1 MILAMADGDGGIDGE
16 SVVMSGIGID
26 VLVGALAIVI
36 AETNVHEK
44 KEVIFSTTPGE
55 VYLKLFHASLIL
67 FPVTVCSACDIHI
80 TYSIVGDGG
89 GSAGV
94 SGCEEMDD
102 DSSIIDDSLRANWTP
117 SQDQYFIDLL
127 LDHVRF
133 KRFRKQYNE
142 IKMLVEQS
150 GFKWDETRHMVT
162 ADDNVWAEFIK
173 AHHNFRMFRNKVMPY
188 YSDMCIIC
196 GNEATM
202 ENSTPSCQSH
212 LLEETPA
219 KKNTNGKAVLID
231 NKDVADNAHKE
242 ALRSGGDKKKHHS
255 FGKHEEAFDS
265 GVDKKKHLSSR
276 KKEAALH
283 SGGAKN
289 ISEQKR
295 LQPDMPQTFQLSKKA
310 RRLHGGMADVL
321 REMAVA
327 VTSLTKKQKQENSI
341 STIYINLFIQQ
352 VNTRCSCIRASL
364 LRKHLSSSVLWS
376 FRIMVGREGMK
387 WLLENQSTT
396 TRMLSALLGSSRPRT
411 KSMLKHSKSGR
422 TGRGR

>member
-44 KEVIFSTTPGE
+44 K
-55 VYLKLFHASLIL
+55 
-67 FPVTVCSACDIHI
+67 VCSACDIHI

-127 LDHVRF
+127 LDHVRRGNKTGHVFSKQAWAEMIAQFNTKFGFKYDTDVLKNRF

-173 AHHNFRMFRNKVMPY
+173 AHPDMVPY
-188 YSDMCIIC
+188 RTRVVLHYNELCIIC
-196 GNEATM
+196 GHA
-202 ENSTPSCQSH
+202 
-212 LLEETPA
+212 
-219 KKNTNGKAVLID
+219 
-231 NKDVADNAHKE
+231 VADGRYSLSCFDINFE
-242 ALRSGGDKKKHHS
+242 NEVHHLAS
-255 FGKHEEAFDS
+255 HIFWRKPLQRRILMEKLCLLITKMSQTMHIKRHCVQVVIRRNIIHYGKHEEAFDS

-341 STIYINLFIQQ
+341 STEDVIDVLQAIPDMDDDLLLDA
-352 VNTRCSCIRASL
+352 CDLLEDEKRARMFL
-364 LRKHLSSSVLWS
+364 ALDAPLRK
-376 FRIMVGREGMK
+376 K
-387 WLLENQSTT
+387 WLMRKL
-396 TRMLSALLGSSRPRT
+396 RP
-411 KSMLKHSKSGR
+411 
-422 TGRGR
+422 

>member
-44 KEVIFSTTPGE
+44 K
-55 VYLKLFHASLIL
+55 
-67 FPVTVCSACDIHI
+67 VCSACDIHI

-127 LDHVRF
+127 LDHVRRGNKTGHVFSKQAWAEMIAQFNTKFGFKYDTDVLKNRF

-173 AHHNFRMFRNKVMPY
+173 AHPDMVPY
-188 YSDMCIIC
+188 RTRVVLHYNELCIIC
-196 GNEATM
+196 GHAVADGRYSLSCFDINFENEATM
-202 ENSTPSCQSH
+202 KNSTPSCQSH

-255 FGKHEEAFDS
+255 YGKHEEAFDS
-265 GVDKKKHLSSR
+265 
-276 KKEAALH
+276 
-283 SGGAKN
+283 
-289 ISEQKR
+289 
-295 LQPDMPQTFQLSKKA
+295 
-310 RRLHGGMADVL
+310 DVL

-341 STIYINLFIQQ
+341 STEDVIDVLQAIPDMDDDLLLDACDFLEDEK
-352 VNTRCSCIRASL
+352 RARMFL
-364 LRKHLSSSVLWS
+364 ALDAPLRK
-376 FRIMVGREGMK
+376 K
-387 WLLENQSTT
+387 WLMRKL
-396 TRMLSALLGSSRPRT
+396 RP
-411 KSMLKHSKSGR
+411 
-422 TGRGR
+422 

>member
-1 MILAMADGDGGIDGE
+1 MADGDGGIDGE

-44 KEVIFSTTPGE
+44 K
-55 VYLKLFHASLIL
+55 
-67 FPVTVCSACDIHI
+67 VCSACDIHI

-94 SGCEEMDD
+94 SGYV
-102 DSSIIDDSLRANWTP
+102 LKN
-117 SQDQYFIDLL
+117 
-127 LDHVRF
+127 RF

-173 AHHNFRMFRNKVMPY
+173 AHPDMVPY
-188 YSDMCIIC
+188 RTRVVLHYNELCIIC
-196 GNEATM
+196 GHAVADGRYSLSCFDINFENEATM
-202 ENSTPSCQSH
+202 KHTPSCQSH

-255 FGKHEEAFDS
+255 FGKHKEAFDS

-341 STIYINLFIQQ
+341 STEDVIDVLQAIPDMDDDLLLDA
-352 VNTRCSCIRASL
+352 CDLLEDEKRARMFL
-364 LRKHLSSSVLWS
+364 ALDAPLRK
-376 FRIMVGREGMK
+376 K
-387 WLLENQSTT
+387 WLMRKL
-396 TRMLSALLGSSRPRT
+396 RP
-411 KSMLKHSKSGR
+411 
-422 TGRGR
+422 

>member
-1 MILAMADGDGGIDGE
+1 
-16 SVVMSGIGID
+16 
-26 VLVGALAIVI
+26 
-36 AETNVHEK
+36 
-44 KEVIFSTTPGE
+44 
-55 VYLKLFHASLIL
+55 
-67 FPVTVCSACDIHI
+67 
-80 TYSIVGDGG
+80 
-89 GSAGV
+89 
-94 SGCEEMDD
+94 
-102 DSSIIDDSLRANWTP
+102 
-117 SQDQYFIDLL
+117 
-127 LDHVRF
+127 
-133 KRFRKQYNE
+133 
-142 IKMLVEQS
+142 
-150 GFKWDETRHMVT
+150 
-162 ADDNVWAEFIK
+162 
-173 AHHNFRMFRNKVMPY
+173 MPY

-255 FGKHEEAFDS
+255 FGKHKEAFDS

-321 REMAVA
+321 SYIINEETKARE
-327 VTSLTKKQKQENSI
+327 L
-341 STIYINLFIQQ
+341 YIN
-352 VNTRCSCIRASL
+352 
-364 LRKHLSSSVLWS
+364 
-376 FRIMVGREGMK
+376 
-387 WLLENQSTT
+387 
-396 TRMLSALLGSSRPRT
+396 
-411 KSMLKHSKSGR
+411 
-422 TGRGR
+422 RGCD